1 MTKFYICSSLLVF
14 QLHGELDELH
24 RHLEARRGQ
33 YGSSLSNVIMTS
45 QAFKQFELTVQV
57 STPPP
62 PVKNDSLTKKDI
74 VDTAPDS

>member
-1 MTKFYICSSLLVF
+1 MGNWFYHKDLFLVF

-62 PVKNDSLTKKDI
+62 PSIKNVFLQKKRL
-74 VDTAPDS
+74 

>member
-1 MTKFYICSSLLVF
+1 MGNWFYHRDLFLVF

-57 STPPP
+57 SNSPPP
-62 PVKNDSLTKKDI
+62 IQQFFYRKRDCRDWTR
-74 VDTAPDS
+74 

>member
-1 MTKFYICSSLLVF
+1 MGNWFYHKDLFLVF

-62 PVKNDSLTKKDI
+62 PIKNDFLQKKRL
-74 VDTAPDS
+74 

>member
-1 MTKFYICSSLLVF
+1 MGNWFYHKDLFLVF

-57 STPPP
+57 STPSPNQ
-62 PVKNDSLTKKDI
+62 KWFFTEKEI
-74 VDTAPDS
+74 VGAAPDS